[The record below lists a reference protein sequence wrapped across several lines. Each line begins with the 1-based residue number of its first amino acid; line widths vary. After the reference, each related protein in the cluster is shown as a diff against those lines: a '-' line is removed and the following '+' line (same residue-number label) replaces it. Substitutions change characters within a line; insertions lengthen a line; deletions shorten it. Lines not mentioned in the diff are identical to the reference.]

1 MKQATIEFSVMQIH
15 SCVGQGLDKVTT
27 TALVNVAS
35 KLAITS
41 MDHLADAQTLLASS
55 STKAWE
61 LQPKFLQDQILR
73 LMATHNNDAVLETTQ
88 PLTTLL
94 SLSSNTSAAQ
104 ATIHV

>member
-1 MKQATIEFSVMQIH
+1 MQIH